1 MTSEYTE
8 LLKELRQQED
18 HELVVTTL
26 KQFLARETR

>member
-1 MTSEYTE
+1 MNDYDE

-26 KQFLARETR
+26 KQFLASSTD